1 MPADGLTKLYV
12 ERSKTLDYIKEKKMK
27 RLTVFLSFVLIG
39 SLVVSSISVPM
50 QAATPASE
58 RAALIALYNAANGD
72 NWYGNSG
79 WKTPP
84 LHTDGLAMPGTED
97 EGYIKDKFTALI
109 ANAEELEN
117 HRITAAVWVPEYVI
131 GNITIPAHASLV
143 GYFAGKLDELH
154 AATYFTLRIPEG
166 WESDN
171 RLWVEQPGGQGNH
184 LSFGDWVVALSRGRA
199 AMIANTFDLNLFALA
214 CNSAKT
220 YPKRMAQAV
229 RVYKSFIENNFA
241 AVNRV
246 YGVGMSRG
254 AAVMNMVAHQ
264 EGTPFD
270 AILSDSSFG
279 GGPLNILTYNA
290 YGLKNGV
297 TKAPDS
303 SLELPTTSPAWI
315 LSAYQGMYLYL
326 LITDP
331 TYQGAYADWV
341 LEERPQDVQQL
352 LTRKNMWTDGDLKTK
367 IIFLSGLLD
376 PLAPCGQIASL
387 VTKCNSKS
395 QQGNYRLYCSRNYG
409 HVFYSADIFN
419 AMDILENWVE
429 NQTEPGLLVTYQ
441 DSGGL
446 QHSKAAG
453 YENDPV
459 GYMVAVKD
467 GTIN

>member
-1 MPADGLTKLYV
+1 M
-12 ERSKTLDYIKEKKMK
+12 
-27 RLTVFLSFVLIG
+27 
-39 SLVVSSISVPM
+39 
-50 QAATPASE
+50 
-58 RAALIALYNAANGD
+58 
-72 NWYGNSG
+72 
-79 WKTPP
+79 
-84 LHTDGLAMPGTED
+84 
-97 EGYIKDKFTALI
+97 GYIEDKFTVLI
-109 ANAEELEN
+109 ANSVELED
-117 HRITAAVWVPEYVI
+117 HRITSAVWVPESVF
-131 GNITIPAHASLV
+131 GNFTIPAHANIV
-143 GYFAGKLDELH
+143 GYFAGELDEPH

-171 RLWVEQPGGQGNH
+171 RFWVEQPGGWGDH
-184 LSFGDWVVALSRGRA
+184 LSFGNSIVALSRGRA
-199 AMIANTFDLNLFALA
+199 VMVANTLDINYYALA
-214 CNSAKT
+214 CNSVKT

-229 RVYKSFIENNFA
+229 RLYKSFITNNFA

-254 AAVMNMVAHQ
+254 AGVMNLVAHQ
-264 EGTPFD
+264 GGTPFD
-270 AILSDSSFG
+270 AILSQSGFG
-279 GGPLNILTYNA
+279 EGALNNLTYPA

-315 LSAYQGMYLYL
+315 LNSYQTMYGYL

-352 LTRKNMWTDGDLKTK
+352 LTRKNLWADGDLKTK

-376 PLAPCGQIASL
+376 ITCPCGQTASL
-387 VTKCNSKS
+387 VTKCNSQS

-409 HVFYSADIFN
+409 HGFYFSPEIAN
-419 AMDILENWVE
+419 AMDIVENWVE
-429 NQTEPGLLVTYQ
+429 NETEPGSLVTYR
-441 DSGGL
+441 DPGGL

-459 GYMVAVKD
+459 GYMVAVKN

>member
-1 MPADGLTKLYV
+1 
-12 ERSKTLDYIKEKKMK
+12 MK
-27 RLTVFLSFVLIG
+27 RATVFLSFVLIG
-39 SLVVSSISVPM
+39 SLVVSSISVPK
-50 QAATPASE
+50 QEAIPASE
-58 RAALIALYNAANGD
+58 NAALIALYNAANGD

-79 WKTPP
+79 WKPPP
-84 LHTDGLAMPGTED
+84 LHTDGFAMPKTEGN
-97 EGYIKDKFTALI
+97 GYIKDKFTALI

-117 HRITAAVWVPEYVI
+117 HRITAAVWVPESVF

-143 GYFAGKLDELH
+143 GYFAGEPDEPH

-166 WESDN
+166 WESNN
-171 RLWVEQPGGQGNH
+171 RLWVEQPAGQGNH
-184 LSFGDWVVALSRGRA
+184 LSIGSWLVALSRGRA
-199 AMIANTFDLNLFALA
+199 IMIANTFDLNLFALA

-246 YGVGMSRG
+246 YGVGFSRG
-254 AAVMNMVAHQ
+254 ATVMNLVAHL

-270 AILSDSSFG
+270 AILSESGAG
-279 GGPLNILTYNA
+279 GGQLNILTYLA

-297 TKAPDS
+297 TKAPHP

-315 LSAYQGMYLYL
+315 LWAYQTMYAYL
-326 LITDP
+326 LISDP
-331 TYQGAYADWV
+331 SYQGAYANWV

-352 LTRKNMWTDGDLKTK
+352 LTRKNLWADGNLKTK

-376 PLAPCGQIASL
+376 PLAPCGETASL

-395 QQGNYRLYCSRNYG
+395 QQDNYRLYCSRNYG
-409 HVFYSADIFN
+409 HGFSISPDLAN
-419 AMDILENWVE
+419 AMEILENWVE

-459 GYMVAVKD
+459 GYMVAVKA